1 MKSLFFILLSFYC
14 CISCFAQDSIAPEV
28 KNLALVAEH
37 YKSVS
42 SLQMELS
49 YKVYIDTLEKKLMDS
64 ASGKFISY
72 KGKTY
77 TSHLNT
83 ISIVGDTFV
92 FFIDHEQKL
101 AYLEKKPDV
110 QDKDIIKSL
119 QSLVSQNLGIKDLGG
134 GKGKHRYRV
143 LANGMVYQWIDLY
156 VDLSNKTI
164 SKIVYRFSDYN
175 QTMKGAKL
183 MVIEFYNQ
191 KMGEPIKNSLFS
203 TQNYISFSTNKHGD
217 LLPAFKDYKFYNYM
231 Y

>member
-1 MKSLFFILLSFYC
+1 MKNLLFILLSFCFSSYC
-14 CISCFAQDSIAPEV
+14 IAQDTIAPEV
-28 KNLALVAEH
+28 KSLASVAEH
-37 YKSVS
+37 YKSVN
-42 SLQMELS
+42 SLQMDLS
-49 YKVYIDTLEKKLMDS
+49 YKVFSDTLQKYLMDS

-77 TSHLNT
+77 TSQLNT

-92 FFIDHEQKL
+92 FFIDHDQKL
-101 AYLEKKPDV
+101 AYLEKKPEV
-110 QDKDIIKSL
+110 QDKDLIKSL
-119 QSLVSQNLGIKDLGG
+119 QSLVSQNTGIKDFGA

-143 LANGMVYQWIDLY
+143 FANGAVYQWIDLY
-156 VDLSNKTI
+156 IDLDGRTI

-203 TQNYISFSTNKHGD
+203 TQNYISFSANKQGD

>member
-1 MKSLFFILLSFYC
+1 MKSLFLILLLLYGC
-14 CISCFAQDSIAPEV
+14 TSCFAQDSIAPEV
-28 KNLALVAEH
+28 KNLALVAGH

-49 YKVYIDTLEKKLMDS
+49 YKVYADTLEKKLLDS
-64 ASGKFISY
+64 ASSKFISY
-72 KGKTY
+72 NGKTY
-77 TSHLNT
+77 TSQLNT
-83 ISIVGDTFV
+83 VSIVGDTFV

-101 AYLEKKPDV
+101 AYLEKKPEV

-119 QSLVSQNLGIKDLGG
+119 QSLVSQNTGIKDFGT

-156 VDLSNKTI
+156 ADLESKTI

-191 KMGEPIKNSLFS
+191 KMGEPVKSSLFS
-203 TQNYISFSTNKHGD
+203 TQTYITFSGNKQGA
-217 LLPAFKDYKFYNYM
+217 LLPAFKDYKFYNYL